1 MDILAAGARARLHL
15 PTATQGRERICRA
28 QPQAARQAPSDLGD
42 PSVGTLHRRGALLA
56 LSHDAAGRRAHHP
69 EAQSQVQVWAQA
81 EERSM
86 SGHKIDWSL
95 SSAER
100 ELLQRDCRESKVP
113 IAVDDRDAIKRVVGL
128 ISKAGDRR
136 DAAR

>member
-1 MDILAAGARARLHL
+1 M
-15 PTATQGRERICRA
+15 
-28 QPQAARQAPSDLGD
+28 
-42 PSVGTLHRRGALLA
+42 
-56 LSHDAAGRRAHHP
+56 LSHDAAGRRPHHP

-86 SGHKIDWSL
+86 SSHKIDWSL

-113 IAVDDRDAIKRVVGL
+113 IAVHDRDAIKRVVGL
-128 ISKAGDRR
+128 IRKAGDRR